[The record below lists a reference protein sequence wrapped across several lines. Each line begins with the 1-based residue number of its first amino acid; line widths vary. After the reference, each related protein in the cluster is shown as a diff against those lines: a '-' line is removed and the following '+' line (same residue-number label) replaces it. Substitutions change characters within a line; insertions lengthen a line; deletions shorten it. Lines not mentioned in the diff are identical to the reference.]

1 MDAGIHTGRRE
12 AEEPGGEMEVKL
24 KQDHSTA
31 ALRPALR
38 AIKCERVPG
47 RARTCVN
54 ECFHG
59 LIGVVFNTRLCTH
72 RRIRPLLDLTF
83 DFSSLSLQVKSTTLH
98 EVKSSQVK
106 SSLEATG

>member
-1 MDAGIHTGRRE
+1 
-12 AEEPGGEMEVKL
+12 MEVKL

-83 DFSSLSLQVKSTTLH
+83 DFSSLSLQVKSIFYM
-98 EVKSSQVK
+98 KSSQVK
-106 SSLEATG
+106 SSQVLKPRGNLQKIQ

>member
-1 MDAGIHTGRRE
+1 
-12 AEEPGGEMEVKL
+12 MEVKL

-72 RRIRPLLDLTF
+72 RRI
-83 DFSSLSLQVKSTTLH
+83 
-98 EVKSSQVK
+98 
-106 SSLEATG
+106 